1 MSPLRTCHP
10 SPSLSLSLCRAGSH
24 LRVPNARPGES
35 ARLSFKF
42 SIFDLFDAEIAS
54 STLKVTLLNSQR
66 VAFAMLFSDFRAIQF
81 PECCL
86 FRNRKGRNDTFPFLP
101 RNFLHTRRIFGKSTS
116 NFCPSVSSVSMRIVR
131 AEGRRYGED
140 AEDAEGGRIDG
151 P

>member
-101 RNFLHTRRIFGKSTS
+101 RNFLRTHRIFGKSTS
-116 NFCPSVSSVSMRIVR
+116 NFCPRFRGESFRR
-131 AEGRRYGED
+131 RGGDTAKTQKTRREGE
-140 AEDAEGGRIDG
+140 
-151 P
+151 

>member
-101 RNFLHTRRIFGKSTS
+101 RNFLRTRRIFGNRSENQRRTS
-116 NFCPSVSSVSMRIVR
+116 VLGFEENRSGGGGGDTAKTQKTRR
-131 AEGRRYGED
+131 EGE
-140 AEDAEGGRIDG
+140 
-151 P
+151 